1 MPILNGQLLTIRMS
15 RWRYHRLAAIST
27 KFDNHTTFC
36 VCQSNSLAT
45 SFAKEEVVCAIMA
58 SLEVTKIAISQ
69 MMHQCHSLEAVTVD
83 VHHT

>member
-1 MPILNGQLLTIRMS
+1 M
-15 RWRYHRLAAIST
+15 
-27 KFDNHTTFC
+27 
-36 VCQSNSLAT
+36 CQSNCLAA

-69 MMHQCHSLEAVTVD
+69 MMHQCYGLKAVTID